1 MITALWGSEKSWK
14 TTMALSWPK
23 PLFHFDLDVGGFE
36 RAAWRLDD
44 MRIKICEVDEDIS
57 KIKWSDYDIVSKSYS
72 TPIQME
78 KLMGAKQEGATIR
91 FPRQVIGYKEVWRQ
105 IVIDFVAVVQSPAQS
120 IVGDSGTQWWFICHT
135 SMLQEKQEIQ
145 MSQGVRVEDKEFRE
159 RLLPVEYPNDRMRS
173 IIYTA
178 KSYNKNL
185 ILTHYPRNIYKK
197 MVDKK
202 GDIVEYASDEIEPDG
217 FKDTQ
222 RLVDIVIWVY
232 ANKDNTVGARIT
244 KCGLQGLGTA
254 AVGLEID
261 PSYDGI
267 LQLKESMS

>member
-23 PLFHFDLDVGGFE
+23 PLVHFDLDVGGFD
-36 RAAWRLDD
+36 RAIWRMDST
-44 MRIKICEVDEDIS
+44 DIS
-57 KIKWSDYDIVSKSYS
+57 SKSYPI
-72 TPIQME
+72 PIQME

-91 FPRQVIGYKEVWRQ
+91 FPRQVIGYTKVWQQ
-105 IVIDFVAVVQSPAQS
+105 IVIDYVEACQNPEVQT
-120 IVGDSGTQWWFICHT
+120 IVIDSASQLWSICHT
-135 SMLQEKQEIQ
+135 SLLQEKQEIQ
-145 MSQGVRVEDKEFRE
+145 ISQGMSPDNDKFRE
-159 RLLPVEYPNDRMRS
+159 RLKPVEFPNDRMRS

-178 KSYNKNL
+178 KSYGKHL
-185 ILTHYPRNIYKK
+185 VLTHYPRNIYKQ

-202 GDIVEYASDEIEPDG
+202 GDVVDYKSDEVEPDG

-232 ANKDNTVGARIT
+232 ANKDNTVGASIT

-261 PSYDGI
+261 PSYEGI
-267 LQLKESMS
+267 LELKESMS